1 MYNRNSIDNIE
12 EIERNF
18 REVQEH
24 FSEFDSDSQL
34 ADRLN
39 SYDITFRSIAYEAAS
54 MCLALVDI
62 KAQSG
67 LLRWEKFLESYGKLH
82 VTQYYIGLGWALAQ
96 ENINPLSFALEWSER
111 VLDGYGYYEGMF
123 RRRKAIHQKQLP
135 EWCKDSQPQ
144 IVYDTGLGRSI
155 WYASNGDV
163 TSVKKIMQDFSTDR
177 QPALWRGL
185 GVAIAYAGGSSE
197 DELAELANASGE
209 LCSELAKGSEM
220 AIASRTT
227 ANSPTEDMYRVRRIF
242 EKYA

>member
-1 MYNRNSIDNIE
+1 MYNRNSVENIE

-39 SYDITFRSIAYEAAS
+39 SYDITFRSIAYEAVS

-62 KAQSG
+62 KTESG
-67 LLRWEKFLESYGKLH
+67 LLRWKKFLESYGKLH

-96 ENINPLSFALEWSER
+96 ENINPLPFALKWSER

-123 RRRKAIHQKQLP
+123 RRRKAIQQQLLP
-135 EWCKDSQPQ
+135 EWSNDKQQ
-144 IVYDTGLGRSI
+144 LLVYDIGLGRSV
-155 WYASNGDV
+155 WYAHKGDL
-163 TSVKKIMQDFSTDR
+163 TSVIKIVQSFSKER
-177 QPALWRGL
+177 RPALWRGL
-185 GVAIAYAGGSSE
+185 GIAIAYVGGSSE
-197 DELAELANASGE
+197 YELAELANASGT

-220 AIASRTT
+220 AIVSRTT
-227 ANSPTEDMYRVRRIF
+227 ANSLTEDMHWVRRFF